1 MVWSS
6 WGQRRQRV
14 ELWVTWGSQDWAW
27 TPFLLLRA
35 LPSPSDKE
43 ETDVINEQ
51 EAGWTSSGQENLAC
65 GTVAGGVGASFSG
78 SRPGR
83 AWVLSAQSKAGS
95 QQEQREAGSQDGW
108 ARERPA

>member
-51 EAGWTSSGQENLAC
+51 GGRLDIRWARGSWLAGVRLEVSKLPPRGGGQREPGCHFPKRVKDISSMR
-65 GTVAGGVGASFSG
+65 V
-78 SRPGR
+78 
-83 AWVLSAQSKAGS
+83 WVLSVQS
-95 QQEQREAGSQDGW
+95 EAGSQ
-108 ARERPA
+108 

>member
-1 MVWSS
+1 M
-6 WGQRRQRV
+6 

-51 EAGWTSSGQENLAC
+51 GGRLEIRWVRESWFAGVQLEVSKPPSG
-65 GTVAGGVGASFSG
+65 GGGQG
-78 SRPGR
+78 EPGR
-83 AWVLSAQSKAGS
+83 HFPTRVHGISSVKVWVLSAQS
-95 QQEQREAGSQDGW
+95 EAGSW
-108 ARERPA
+108 